1 MTLPPVMG
9 LLEPQA
15 ETTRGGWQLRRGAL
29 LGAEGVTFSVWAPR
43 AREMVVHV
51 EGGAAAGDHPLT
63 RADGER
69 GVWSALVPGVAAG
82 ACRPSVSGDATNSFC
97 VFWPRRAAFI
107 VAAKIVAG
115 KRPPDTAPPCTLV
128 IGVSPSTWP
137 TQTAVASCG
146 TYPTNQALP

>member
-69 GVWSALVPGVAAG
+69 GVWSALVPGVAGGDRYGFRIDGKAPLPEPASRSQPDGPATARAEVAPG
-82 ACRPSVSGDATNSFC
+82 ASGPGRALSGRP
-97 VFWPRRAAFI
+97 
-107 VAAKIVAG
+107 
-115 KRPPDTAPPCTLV
+115 APAQ
-128 IGVSPSTWP
+128 PS
-137 TQTAVASCG
+137 
-146 TYPTNQALP
+146 